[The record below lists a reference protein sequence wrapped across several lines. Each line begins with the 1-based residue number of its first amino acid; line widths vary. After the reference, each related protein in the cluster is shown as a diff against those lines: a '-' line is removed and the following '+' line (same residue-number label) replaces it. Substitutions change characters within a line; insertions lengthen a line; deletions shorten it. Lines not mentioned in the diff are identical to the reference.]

1 MDERMIQQRQLNEQV
16 RTVLTGM
23 ANTKNKIADLEE
35 KIERLEEASSNLS
48 TRITEVES
56 LKSTVTGL
64 EIDETK
70 WKGKEHEDFEDVY
83 DTYKEKATTYVS
95 QTEEAKEDIDE
106 DIKRYQDK
114 LDTALIG
121 LGNLESNL
129 EDIQEKIDQL

>member
-16 RTVLTGM
+16 RSVLTGM

-83 DTYKEKATTYVS
+83 DTYKEKARTYVS

-114 LDTALIG
+114 LDTAFIG